1 MGYSCGKVSAY
12 LWKGTYD
19 MLFSSIEFLYYYLPA
34 VMLVYFLLPNL
45 LRNGWLL
52 LASLLFYAW
61 GEPKYVALMLTS
73 IILNYIWGLAIGK
86 AQTQTWKRVWLIC
99 SIVTCLGLLGYYK
112 YADFAVENF
121 NAIFGAGLVLP
132 KLALPIGISFYSFQI
147 LSYTID
153 VYRGNV
159 ESQKNPIDFG
169 CYVALF
175 PQLIAGPIVRY
186 IDVDRELKTRSTSLE
201 DFRVGLRR
209 FLMGLGK
216 KILIANQ
223 LGAFVEAFRASG
235 DKSVLFYWLY
245 AIGFSL
251 HIYFDFSGY
260 SDMAIGL
267 GRIFGFHFLENFNY
281 PFISKSI
288 QEFWRRWHM
297 TLGGW
302 FRDYLYIPLGGSRCS
317 KAKWLRNTL
326 FVWMFTGLWHGAEW
340 TFVFWGLMFAALLL
354 MEKYFDV
361 TKLPRVIRHAYVLIV
376 IAFSFVLFNAGSMSQ
391 ALADMGG
398 MLGLSGAPLVTD
410 ATLYYLRSYAGVF
423 LFGIIGATPWPKR
436 LALKKDLPLVDAIA
450 MAALLLLCT
459 ASLVDGSFNPF
470 LYFRF

>member
-1 MGYSCGKVSAY
+1 
-12 LWKGTYD
+12 
-19 MLFSSIEFLYYYLPA
+19 MLFSSIEFLYYFLPA
-34 VMLVYFLLPNL
+34 VVLVYFLLPTSA
-45 LRNGWLL
+45 RNGWLL

-61 GEPKYVALMLTS
+61 GEPKYVFLMIGS
-73 IILNYIWGLAIGK
+73 ILLNYLWGLAIGRSK
-86 AQTQTWKRVWLIC
+86 TQKGKRFFLVC
-99 SIVTCLGLLGYYK
+99 SVITCLGLLGYYK
-112 YADFAVENF
+112 YADFAVENV
-121 NAIFGAGLVLP
+121 NALLGTAFPLP

-153 VYRGNV
+153 VYRGRV
-159 ESQKNPIDFG
+159 EAQKNPIDFG

-186 IDVDRELKTRSTSLE
+186 VDVARELKSRSTTLD
-201 DFRVGLRR
+201 DFRLGLRR

-223 LGAFVEAFRASG
+223 LGAFIELFRASG
-235 DKSVLFYWLY
+235 EKSVLFYWLY
-245 AIGFSL
+245 AVAFSL

-267 GRIFGFHFLENFNY
+267 GRIFGFHFLENFDY
-281 PFISKSI
+281 PFISRSV

-317 KAKWLRNTL
+317 KAKWLRNVL
-326 FVWMFTGLWHGAEW
+326 FVWLFTGLWHGAAW
-340 TFVFWGLMFAALLL
+340 NFVLWGLFFAALLL
-354 MEKYFDV
+354 VEKFV
-361 TKLPRVIRHAYVLIV
+361 PAIQKLPNVLRHGYVLLAV
-376 IAFSFVLFNAGSMSQ
+376 VLSFVLFNTADLSQAGSD
-391 ALADMGG
+391 LAGMFGLGG
-398 MLGLSGAPLVTD
+398 VPVVTGE
-410 ATLYYLRSYAGVF
+410 TLYYLRSYASVF
-423 LFGIIGATPWPKR
+423 VLGIFGSLPFG
-436 LALKKDLPLVDAIA
+436 KKLGEKLCNPVTEAIA
-450 MAALLLLCT
+450 MVALLLLCT

>member
-1 MGYSCGKVSAY
+1 
-12 LWKGTYD
+12 
-19 MLFSSIEFLYYYLPA
+19 MLFSSIEFLFYYLPIVIA
-34 VMLVYFLLPNL
+34 VYFLLPTV

-52 LASLLFYAW
+52 VASLCFYAW
-61 GEPKYVALMLTS
+61 GEPKYVALMVAS
-73 IILNYIWGLAIGK
+73 ILLNYVWGLAIGK
-86 AQTQTWKRVWLIC
+86 AKNQNWKKIWLTC
-99 SIVTCLGLLGYYK
+99 SVITCLGLLGYYK
-112 YADFAVENF
+112 YADFAVENV
-121 NAIFGAGLVLP
+121 NALFKTGFALP

-153 VYRGNV
+153 VYRGHV
-159 ESQKNPIDFG
+159 ESQRNPIDFG

-186 IDVDRELKTRSTSLE
+186 IDVDRELKNRSTSLE
-201 DFRVGLRR
+201 DFRLGLRR

-223 LGAFVEAFRASG
+223 LGAFVEAFRASS

-326 FVWMFTGLWHGAEW
+326 FVWMFTGLWHGAAW
-340 TFVFWGLMFAALLL
+340 NFVLWGLMFAALLL
-354 MEKYFDV
+354 FEKFV
-361 TKLPRVIRHAYVLIV
+361 PALQKLPDWVRHTYVLILV
-376 IAFSFVLFNAGSMSQ
+376 AISFVLFNAVSMEQ
-391 ALADMGG
+391 AMSDIAGMFGLGG
-398 MLGLSGAPLVTD
+398 VSLISAETV
-410 ATLYYLRSYAGVF
+410 YYLRSYLAVF
-423 LFGIIGATPWPKR
+423 AVAIIGAMPKMKQVG
-436 LALKKDLPLVDAIA
+436 LKYANPVLETLS
-450 MAALLLLCT
+450 MAVLLLLCT

>member
-1 MGYSCGKVSAY
+1 
-12 LWKGTYD
+12 
-19 MLFSSIEFLYYYLPA
+19 MLFSSIEFLFYFLP
-34 VMLVYFLLPNL
+34 VVVGVYFLLPVAA
-45 LRNGWLL
+45 RNGWLL
-52 LASLLFYAW
+52 IVSLVFYAW
-61 GEPKYVALMLTS
+61 GEPRYVALMIAS
-73 IILNYIWGLAIGK
+73 IVLNWLWGLAIGRSK
-86 AQTQTWKRVWLIC
+86 QQGWKRFFLVC
-99 SIVTCLGLLGYYK
+99 SVITCLGLLGVYK
-112 YADFAVENF
+112 YADFAVENV
-121 NAIFGAGLVLP
+121 NALFGLSIPLP
-132 KLALPIGISFYSFQI
+132 KLLLPIGISFYSFQI

-153 VYRGNV
+153 VYRGRV

-186 IDVDRELKTRSTSLE
+186 IDVDRELKTRSTSME
-201 DFRVGLRR
+201 DARLGLRR

-223 LGAFVEAFRASG
+223 LGAFIEVFRSSAE
-235 DKSVLFYWLY
+235 KSVVFYWLY
-245 AIGFSL
+245 AVAFSL

-267 GRIFGFHFLENFNY
+267 GRIFGFHFLENFDY
-281 PFISKSI
+281 PFISRSV

-317 KAKWLRNTL
+317 RGKWLRNVL
-326 FVWMFTGLWHGAEW
+326 FVWLFTGLWHGAAW
-340 TFVFWGLMFAALLL
+340 NFVIWGLFFAALLL
-354 MEKYFDV
+354 VEKFV
-361 TKLPRVIRHAYVLIV
+361 PQIQKLPVWIRHGYVLLAV
-376 IAFSFVLFNAGSMSQ
+376 MVSFVIFNA
-391 ALADMGG
+391 ADMTQAMGDLAG
-398 MLGLSGAPLVTD
+398 MFGFGNVPVVTSE
-410 ATLYYLRSYAGVF
+410 TLYYLRSYAVVF
-423 LFGIIGATPWPKR
+423 LLGIFGSLS
-436 LALKKDLPLVDAIA
+436 LARKWGEKLCNPVLETVV

>member
-1 MGYSCGKVSAY
+1 MGYSCGKASAY
-12 LWKGTYD
+12 FWKGTHD

-34 VMLVYFLLPNL
+34 VMLVYFLLPNV

-52 LASLLFYAW
+52 LARLLFYAW

-73 IILNYIWGLAIGK
+73 IILNYVWGLAIGK
-86 AQTQTWKRVWLIC
+86 AQNQSWKRVWLIC

-186 IDVDRELKTRSTSLE
+186 IDVDRELKKRSTSLE
-201 DFRVGLRR
+201 DFRLGLRR

-297 TLGGW
+297 TLGG
-302 FRDYLYIPLGGSRCS
+302 SRCS

-326 FVWMFTGLWHGAEW
+326 FVWMFTGLWHGAAW
-340 TFVFWGLMFAALLL
+340 NFVLWGLMFAALLL
-354 MEKYFDV
+354 IEKFV
-361 TKLPRVIRHAYVLIV
+361 PALQKLPDWVRHTYVLILV
-376 IAFSFVLFNAGSMSQ
+376 AISFVLFNATSMAQ
-391 ALADMGG
+391 AAGDIAG
-398 MLGLSGAPLVTD
+398 MLGLGGVPLVTK
-410 ATLYYLRSYAGVF
+410 ATLYYLRSYLAVF
-423 LFGIIGATPWPKR
+423 VVGIIGSLPVMKKVGLKVNNPVLET
-436 LALKKDLPLVDAIA
+436 LAMI
-450 MAALLLLCT
+450 ALLLLCT

>member
-1 MGYSCGKVSAY
+1 
-12 LWKGTYD
+12 
-19 MLFSSIEFLYYYLPA
+19 MLFSSIEFLYYFLPA
-34 VMLVYFLLPNL
+34 VVLVYFLLPTSA
-45 LRNGWLL
+45 RNGWLL

-61 GEPKYVALMLTS
+61 GEPKYVFLMIGS
-73 IILNYIWGLAIGK
+73 ILLNYLWGLAIGRSK
-86 AQTQTWKRVWLIC
+86 TQKGKRFFLVC
-99 SIVTCLGLLGYYK
+99 SVITCLGLLGYYK
-112 YADFAVENF
+112 YAVFAVENV
-121 NAIFGAGLVLP
+121 NALLGTAFPLP

-153 VYRGNV
+153 VYRGRV
-159 ESQKNPIDFG
+159 EAQKNPIDFG

-186 IDVDRELKTRSTSLE
+186 VDVARELKSRSTTLD
-201 DFRVGLRR
+201 DFRLGLRR

-223 LGAFVEAFRASG
+223 LGAFIELFRASG
-235 DKSVLFYWLY
+235 EKSVLCYWLY
-245 AIGFSL
+245 AVAFSL

-267 GRIFGFHFLENFNY
+267 GRIFGFHFLENFDY
-281 PFISKSI
+281 PFISRSV

-317 KAKWLRNTL
+317 KAKWLRNVL
-326 FVWMFTGLWHGAEW
+326 FVWLFTGLWHGAAW
-340 TFVFWGLMFAALLL
+340 NFVLWGLFFAALLL
-354 MEKYFDV
+354 VEKFV
-361 TKLPRVIRHAYVLIV
+361 PAIQKLPNVLRHGYVLLAV
-376 IAFSFVLFNAGSMSQ
+376 VLSFVLFNAADLSQ
-391 ALADMGG
+391 AGSDLAGMFGLGG
-398 MLGLSGAPLVTD
+398 VPVVTGE
-410 ATLYYLRSYAGVF
+410 TLYYLRSYASVF
-423 LFGIIGATPWPKR
+423 VLGIFGSLPFW
-436 LALKKDLPLVDAIA
+436 KKLGEKLCNPVTEAIA
-450 MAALLLLCT
+450 MVALLLLCT

>member
-1 MGYSCGKVSAY
+1 
-12 LWKGTYD
+12 
-19 MLFSSIEFLYYYLPA
+19 MLFSSIEFLYYFLPI
-34 VMLVYFLLPNL
+34 VIIGYFLLPKQ

-52 LASLLFYAW
+52 AVSMVFYAW
-61 GEPKYVALMLTS
+61 GEPKLVTVMLTS
-73 IILNYIWGLAIGK
+73 IVLNWLWGIGIGRSK
-86 AQTQTWKRVWLIC
+86 TQTGKRIFLILSC
-99 SIVTCLGLLGYYK
+99 LTCLGLLGWFK
-112 YADFAVENF
+112 YADFAISNF
-121 NAIFGAGLVLP
+121 NALFGTSVPLLKLV
-132 KLALPIGISFYSFQI
+132 LPIGISFYSFQI

-153 VYRGNV
+153 VYRGHAETQYNI
-159 ESQKNPIDFG
+159 IDFG
-169 CYVALF
+169 CYVVLF

-186 IDVDRELKTRSTSLE
+186 VDVERELKSRQTTME
-201 DFRVGLRR
+201 DFRLGLRR
-209 FLMGLGK
+209 FLFGLGK

-223 LGAFVEAFRASG
+223 LGQFIELFRASNE
-235 DKSVLFYWLY
+235 KSLLFYWLY
-245 AIGFSL
+245 AIGFCL

-267 GRIFGFHFLENFNY
+267 GRIFGFKFLENFNY
-281 PFISKSI
+281 PFLSGSI

-302 FRDYLYIPLGGSRCS
+302 FRDYLYIPLGGSRVS
-317 KAKWLRNTL
+317 HGKWLRNVL